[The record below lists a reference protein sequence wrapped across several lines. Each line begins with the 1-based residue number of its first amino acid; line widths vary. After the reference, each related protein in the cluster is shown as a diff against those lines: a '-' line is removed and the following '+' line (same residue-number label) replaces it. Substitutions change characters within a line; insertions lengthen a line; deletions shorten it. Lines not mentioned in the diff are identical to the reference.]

1 MSDAAALLLIFVVS
15 LAVIMVIAALT
26 HQRPPT
32 MEERM
37 SVVAKQMADLGM
49 AMDTALVPAA
59 TEATFALRAFGESV
73 GRSRPMKDEPWPTFG
88 EGAEQ

>member
-37 SVVAKQMADLGM
+37 SAMTRQMADLS
-49 AMDTALVPAA
+49 
-59 TEATFALRAFGESV
+59 FALRTALLPAVREAVSALEAFGKAV
-73 GRSRPMKDEPWPTFG
+73 GEIG